1 MKARALARMAR
12 RARRLHQREQRVA
25 IAVDAQRPHG
35 LHVAAGFALVPLFAA
50 RAAPQVQLAGLA
62 RALQRLLV
70 HIGERQHLAAAPVLH
85 HARHEAIAVVFDLRV
100 DAIVRRCAHPPI
112 VGHLAPPPG
121 FRQTAAMQSLLDSK
135 LVVITGK
142 GGVGKTTIAAAV
154 GLLAAES
161 GRRAIVVE
169 LGQESRLPGLFGTTP
184 ARPGLECR
192 LAERLSSISIDPDRA
207 LLEWLQALGGRVSG
221 RVLASSGT
229 FQYFAA
235 AAPGAKELVTMVKIW
250 QLTCGG
256 ARGSAGAGG
265 AYDLVVLDAPATGHA
280 LGLLGSPYT
289 FGAIA
294 RVGPIA
300 GHTRQVQELLESPS
314 QTAYLAVAL
323 ATEMAVTEVLEL
335 QAGLQRQL
343 GRELAAVLVNAL
355 LPRRFTVAELQRIE
369 SLDDDGA
376 SSGAGTDIA
385 VADATLR
392 RAVTAAAVHAARA
405 IHDRA
410 GFEHSQLARLRR
422 RGFEV
427 VGVPFVW
434 EARLE
439 LAAVE
444 GIARGLARRL

>member
-1 MKARALARMAR
+1 
-12 RARRLHQREQRVA
+12 
-25 IAVDAQRPHG
+25 
-35 LHVAAGFALVPLFAA
+35 
-50 RAAPQVQLAGLA
+50 
-62 RALQRLLV
+62 
-70 HIGERQHLAAAPVLH
+70 
-85 HARHEAIAVVFDLRV
+85 
-100 DAIVRRCAHPPI
+100 
-112 VGHLAPPPG
+112 
-121 FRQTAAMQSLLDSK
+121 MQSLLDSK

-154 GLLAAES
+154 GLLAADS
-161 GRRAIVVE
+161 GRRVIVVE
-169 LGQESRLPGLFGTTP
+169 LGQESRLPGLFGGTL

-250 QLTCGG
+250 QLTRGG
-256 ARGSAGAGG
+256 ARGSTGAGG

-280 LGLLGSPYT
+280 LGLLGSPHT

-335 QAGLQRQL
+335 QEGLQRQL
-343 GRELAAVLVNAL
+343 GRELAGVLVNAL
-355 LPRRFTVAELQRIE
+355 LPRRFTAAEMSQVE
-369 SLDDDGA
+369 SLSEGGA
-376 SSGAGTDIA
+376 TSAGKTQATD
-385 VADATLR
+385 ADVR
-392 RAVTAAAVHAARA
+392 RRQTVTASAVQAARA

-410 GFEHSQLARLRR
+410 GFEHGQLARLRR

-434 EARLE
+434 EARLG
-439 LAAVE
+439 LAAIKA
-444 GIARGLARRL
+444 IARGLERKL